1 MLRFHAKFTTA
12 IHAECRYVQ
21 MRGIAAAERARELSE
36 QTLGDDALPSGLK
49 PGTLSTYSAEW

>member
-1 MLRFHAKFTTA
+1 
-12 IHAECRYVQ
+12 